1 MLGATLYNLPTRH
14 RSLKNITSLPQRE
27 CLALGKGQ
35 HLVVMNIF
43 PHELSTEQVTKS
55 ANRDLPEA
63 GWKLRLLLFSHL
75 LQKEWTTCS
84 CCHKPAVSAS
94 SSLWAY
100 AYIRIHI
107 HCSFML
113 LLVDLIVL
121 TNYIV
126 YCGFGCF
133 FTDMKPWSWIW
144 TP

>member
-63 GWKLRLLLFSHL
+63 G
-75 LQKEWTTCS
+75 
-84 CCHKPAVSAS
+84 
-94 SSLWAY
+94 
-100 AYIRIHI
+100 
-107 HCSFML
+107 
-113 LLVDLIVL
+113 
-121 TNYIV
+121 
-126 YCGFGCF
+126 
-133 FTDMKPWSWIW
+133 
-144 TP
+144 